1 MRDMTFLELIP
12 VVLAIEIWGSELKN
26 KKVLFHVDNLSLVTI
41 INKQS
46 CKSKRVM
53 ELIRHFVFRLML
65 HSVIFKADHIAGMD
79 NDIADSLSR
88 KQWQRFRMLAPGAQ
102 SFPDQIPK
110 KFVNMIYSFK

>member
-1 MRDMTFLELIP
+1 MFFFLPLISHWKDQDIMRDMTFLELIP

-53 ELIRHFVFRLML
+53 ELIRHFC
-65 HSVIFKADHIAGMD
+65 
-79 NDIADSLSR
+79 
-88 KQWQRFRMLAPGAQ
+88 
-102 SFPDQIPK
+102 
-110 KFVNMIYSFK
+110 FVTHVA